1 LSSEQNLPIN
11 QETEMNNAIEQII
24 AVSKT
29 QLQALEGMT
38 THAHA
43 GVEKLVELNLATSK
57 TAIGESFEHLQ
68 AVLGA
73 KDAQELMALQ
83 SGLTKPLAEKSAA
96 YLQQVQTI
104 ATGAGEDL
112 MKAVQANMAE
122 TQKALG
128 GLVESLVKNVPA
140 GTESAVAAFKSAM
153 TLGQTAVESAQT
165 SAKKAVEVSQSSLTE
180 ASSQAVDATK
190 KVGKVQPA
198 QI

>member
-1 LSSEQNLPIN
+1 
-11 QETEMNNAIEQII
+11 MNNAIEQII